1 MRITQTPER
10 LKEAP
15 AHALRAMVAGV
26 GQVLLLPGRVRRRTF
41 GQEHS
46 APVSSGAEQTL
57 DTVDTVK
64 VLDGSTTST
73 GPVNGTDVDDTDV
86 NAAGEASTA
95 KTSTAKTSTAKTST
109 AKASTTKTSTGKTSG
124 TKAAAAKTGASK
136 TSTVKASTT
145 KTGTAKPRTAR
156 ATTAARSSTVKANP
170 GPSSEAATA
179 DLPLAGYGE
188 LSLASLRARMRS
200 LDVAQVRQLLDYERA
215 HEGRENVVAM
225 FERRVAKLE
234 GTKLEGTDDAG

>member
-41 GQEHS
+41 GHEHS

-57 DTVDTVK
+57 DAVDTVK

-73 GPVNGTDVDDTDV
+73 
-86 NAAGEASTA
+86 
-95 KTSTAKTSTAKTST
+95 
-109 AKASTTKTSTGKTSG
+109 
-124 TKAAAAKTGASK
+124 
-136 TSTVKASTT
+136 
-145 KTGTAKPRTAR
+145 AKPRTGR
-156 ATTAARSSTVKANP
+156 ATTAAQSSTVKANP
-170 GPSSEAATA
+170 GPSPEAAAA
-179 DLPLAGYGE
+179 DLPLAGYGD

-215 HEGRENVVAM
+215 HESRENVVAM

-234 GTKLEGTDDAG
+234 GADDAG